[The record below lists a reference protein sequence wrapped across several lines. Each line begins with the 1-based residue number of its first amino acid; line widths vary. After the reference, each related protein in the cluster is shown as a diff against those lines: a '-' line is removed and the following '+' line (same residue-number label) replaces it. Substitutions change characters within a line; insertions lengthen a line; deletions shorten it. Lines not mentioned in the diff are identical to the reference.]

1 MRSNYQVISPSG
13 TSNFLPINISSV
25 SNSSPNVIHTA
36 HATNFDELWLNAFNY
51 SNEDAIL
58 YVMLGGSSAHQILS
72 MVIPSGIGLVP
83 VIAGHTFTGSVA
95 ISGYASVTN
104 SISVL
109 GRINRIIFT

>member
-13 TSNFLPINISSV
+13 TTNFLPINVTSI
-25 SNSSPNVIHTA
+25 SNSSPNAIHVA

-58 YVMLGGSSAHQILS
+58 YLMLGGNNNHQTLPI
-72 MVIPSGIGLVP
+72 VIPTSVGLVP
-83 VIAGHTFTGSVA
+83 VIAGHTFTGSVS
-95 ISGYASVTN
+95 ISAYASVTN
-104 SISVL
+104 SISIL